1 MPNLLALSA
10 LAAVLLCIATYL
22 RSRKKAAIA
31 LGVSM
36 VLAAEGHF
44 LVLGLS
50 PDQLA
55 ELPFFVALLATE
67 DGVLFSTA
75 LGVCLAACA
84 IGLIKPV
91 GI

>member
-1 MPNLLALSA
+1 MPNLLALSV
-10 LAAVLLCIATYL
+10 LVAVLLCIAAYL

-36 VLAAEGHF
+36 VLAAEGRF

-55 ELPFFVALLATE
+55 ALPFFVA
-67 DGVLFSTA
+67 
-75 LGVCLAACA
+75 CWRPKMACCSA
-84 IGLIKPV
+84 PPWLCA
-91 GI
+91 